1 MFSLNFL
8 TRRPALV
15 AIASLLLSATAN
27 AATVVSASKRA
38 TTCNGYNELCERSY
52 GNVTFVGAHDSYAI
66 GNITNAFVNQ
76 DQDVT
81 TQLNDGIRMLQMQ
94 AHENNGVITLCHSS
108 CSLLN
113 GGTLEDY
120 LKKVKTWMDGNPNE
134 VLTLLIVNIQNLP
147 ASRYDAVFKATG
159 LDQISFVPESSP
171 LTATAWPTLGSLI
184 DKGTR
189 LVTFL
194 DNQADPSSAP
204 YLIDEFTNM
213 WETEFNVVD
222 IARFDCSVNRTKGD
236 TSTQLFTVNHFFNQV
251 IATFPAP
258 FPAKANVTNAASGE
272 GSVGVHL
279 GVCQSKMGRS
289 PNFLLLDV
297 SLPSVPVV
305 PSLKLKF
312 LRQFYEFAGT
322 APFEVA
328 ATANGLTY
336 NGKSIASPRSSS
348 NGSGSGSNGG
358 SGSGNSNNGNNGA
371 FGMKTP
377 GLLLSVALTGFI
389 GTVFAVLL

>member
-1 MFSLNFL
+1 MFPLNFL

-15 AIASLLLSATAN
+15 AIASLLLSAD
-27 AATVVSASKRA
+27 AASVFSASKRA

-108 CSLLN
+108 CSLSN

-147 ASRYDAVFKATG
+147 ASRYDTVFKATG

-189 LVTFL
+189 LITFL
-194 DNQADPSSAP
+194 DNQADSSSAP

-236 TSTQLFTVNHFFNQV
+236 ASTQLFTVNHFFNQV

-258 FPAKANVTNAASGE
+258 FPAKANVTNAATGE
-272 GSVGVHL
+272 GSVGVHV

-289 PNFLLLDV
+289 PNFLLLD
-297 SLPSVPVV
+297 
-305 PSLKLKF
+305 
-312 LRQFYEFAGT
+312 FYEFAGT

-328 ATANGLTY
+328 AAANGLTY

-348 NGSGSGSNGG
+348 NSSGSGSNGG
-358 SGSGNSNNGNNGA
+358 SGSGNNNNGA

-377 GLLLSVALTGFI
+377 GLLSSVALTGFI
-389 GTVFAVLL
+389 GGLFAVLL